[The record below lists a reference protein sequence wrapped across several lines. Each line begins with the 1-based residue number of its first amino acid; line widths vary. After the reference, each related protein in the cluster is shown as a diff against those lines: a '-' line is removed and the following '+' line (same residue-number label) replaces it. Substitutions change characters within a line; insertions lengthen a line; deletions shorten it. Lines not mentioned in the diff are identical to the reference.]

1 MWPGVVELWGMVVK
15 TEKTKKVDIDLG
27 VKKESGPVETLTDAV
42 TGILTSVLK
51 IKDLRG
57 AMVELNKAQKLKDSG
72 DKAGAKKLSLEVF
85 DQLKKVGENAGDLP
99 ERLTVQAL
107 VNGGNYGELAKIIA
121 DKREEIEVKNQTGL
135 LKTMTD
141 KTKSVEEIL
150 KSSAKKRKSAE
161 VTKNELEMRS
171 LPKTTAE
178 TVRGSAIELS
188 TLELELSRRVQE
200 KVEHLAVE
208 VGAELDKTEQ
218 KDLLE
223 KWEEVKV
230 EMSFGGRSEVSLSDV
245 VSVREKMG
253 EIWKEAVQ
261 SGQNAAI
268 EAKKGAREVDK
279 NTKRKINK
287 FEKLLKENLEDK
299 GWAIAVAGRTKELAG
314 VLGGIEKK
322 LRMGLSF
329 EKICEDL
336 KPNEVEPIQQWM
348 RSLGKKKGENGY
360 DPVISEISEEILKD
374 EGGRKLLLRFM
385 TNVQIRYDE
394 SRWKKTEAE
403 MASRGFDATDL
414 RGRMMRGEP
423 LIYDAPDR
431 PHFGGREG
439 ASGTSQSGR
448 EFLGAVS
455 GEVDYVQEWL
465 LKNADEARLLQYRT
479 DRANYRAEMMNVGF
493 EALKNDKDVPQELKD
508 FLDFDAFTRGE
519 VVGLKNEFRNNPEA
533 RARFQSLWLQEMLY
547 AQRLIAYE
555 GVFQNPG
562 AHQDARVTR
571 YNTLMSI
578 MDVSTELKGV
588 AKFQGQ
594 MFSMVDM
601 QQNSFLDEEA
611 LSALT
616 KPWTSQGPD
625 FRLEHLLKVHR
636 ENIYA
641 QDKNGK
647 RINIGDI
654 STYDVVH
661 KLKMRVENSEERVA
675 LGLTGNISRH
685 YGTMM
690 ERFSDED
697 KRGEARKVIFFSLLK
712 DIGVDV
718 GKLDSEQKNWVYAR
732 YQSYLDEGI
741 NYMFVHKELHQ
752 AIGNASLKPSE
763 PGKSGEYKLPQGLPE
778 MLYKSDPKLVMDYF
792 RIYSV
797 GGASKDAFVVGDS
810 GMRDHITMA
819 MADYANHLLFAETSI
834 QGAPGIRDAFFAGR
848 YDAKSNEYVEW
859 MSKTMKESIFH
870 NGYHDKN
877 RPVTLSTK
885 MGDSKEITSGT
896 RLPDAEVIDKLV
908 LAKPPA
914 GFVEAIDWGTKDNL
928 GVFTKIVVDPKLVRQ
943 LTGNELNAQQKWDLF
958 IYRYGEDYYNMQSA
972 GAKRM
977 DHMTKY
983 GLTSHFTWYKAYLDW
998 QAAPVNNT
1006 KAIEAMKPAASV
1018 NAGIVPHLVNNFL
1031 EYQNWANEKLGWKIA
1046 GGGKTERVKKDE
1058 SGKIQ
1063 FDTKYGFLG
1072 EDASGCSEWPGMDSE
1087 PLVND
1092 SKITDPIQKN
1102 SVNSASGIAG
1112 YQDEFAMKNLAEDF
1126 FHAGMMTEHTYNHWY
1141 KEDFVKSFFWA
1152 KKKGLLPNLW
1162 NWATGE
1168 VFFEYMGNVW
1178 FGIPGHMLREAW
1190 TEPTK
1195 EELSNL
1201 WKYFTGSGGH

>member
-1 MWPGVVELWGMVVK
+1 MA
-15 TEKTKKVDIDLG
+15 KKVEKEPKKADIDLG
-27 VKKESGPVETLTDAV
+27 TKKESGPVETLTDAV

-72 DKAGAKKLSLEVF
+72 DKVGAKKLSLEVF
-85 DQLKKVGENAGDLP
+85 EQLKKVGENTQDLP
-99 ERLTVQAL
+99 ERLAVQAL
-107 VNGGNYGELAKIIA
+107 VNGGNYGELAKIVEE
-121 DKREEIEVKNQTGL
+121 KRREIDVIGQKGL
-135 LKTMTD
+135 LKTVVD
-141 KTKSVEEIL
+141 KTKITEEAL
-150 KSSAKKRKSAE
+150 KDSARKRKTAE
-161 VTKNELEMRS
+161 STKNASAMLN
-171 LPKTTAE
+171 LPKE
-178 TVRGSAIELS
+178 TSEAVKNGAIELS
-188 TLELELSRRVQE
+188 SLELELNRRVQE
-200 KVEHLAVE
+200 R
-208 VGAELDKTEQ
+208 VGELVDQVSGELEKTEKQ
-218 KDLLE
+218 ELLE

-230 EMSFGGRSEVSLSDV
+230 EMSFGGRSEISLDDV
-245 VSVREKMG
+245 VGVREKMA

-261 SGQNAAI
+261 SGQNAAL
-268 EAKKGAREVDK
+268 EAKKGAKEVDK

-329 EKICEDL
+329 EQICEDL
-336 KPNEVEPIQQWM
+336 KPNEIEPIRQWM
-348 RSLGKKKGENGY
+348 RSLGKKKGESGY

-385 TNVQIRYDE
+385 DNIQIRLDE
-394 SRWKKTEAE
+394 AQWRKTEAE
-403 MASRGFDATDL
+403 MVSRGFDAADL
-414 RGRMMRGEP
+414 RGRVMRGDP
-423 LIYDAPDR
+423 LVFDAPGQ
-431 PHFGGREG
+431 PHFGRREG
-439 ASGTSQSGR
+439 MSGSQQSGR
-448 EFLGAVS
+448 EFLEAMS
-455 GEVDYVQEWL
+455 GDADFVKIWLKAESDRDYVEMQEKQHSL
-465 LKNADEARLLQYRT
+465 
-479 DRANYRAEMMNVGF
+479 YRAEMMNVSF
-493 EALKNDKDVPQELKD
+493 EALMDDESVPEEFKKY
-508 FLDFDAFTRGE
+508 LDTESFAAGK
-519 VVGLKNEFRNNPEA
+519 VAGLKKEFRNNPEA
-533 RARFQSLWLQEMLY
+533 KARFQSLWLQEMLY

-578 MDVSTELKGV
+578 MDISTELKGV

-636 ENIYA
+636 ENIYV

-661 KLKMRVENSEERVA
+661 KLKMRVENPDERAA
-675 LGLTGNISRH
+675 LGLTGKISRH

-690 ERFSDED
+690 ERFSDEE

-718 GKLDSEQKNWVYAR
+718 GKLDAEQKNWVYSR

-752 AIGNASLKPSE
+752 AIGNASLKPN
-763 PGKSGEYKLPQGLPE
+763 EYKLPQGLPE

-819 MADYANHLLFAETSI
+819 MPDYGNHLFFAETSI
-834 QGAPGIRDAFFAGR
+834 QGAAGIRDAFFAGR
-848 YDAKSNEYVEW
+848 RDAKSNEYVEW

-896 RLPDAEVIDKLV
+896 RLPDAEVIDKLIKT
-908 LAKPPA
+908 KPPA
-914 GFVEAIDWGTKDNL
+914 GFVEAIDWGTKDNP
-928 GVFTKIVVDPKLVRQ
+928 GVFAKIVIDPKLVRQ
-943 LTGNELNAQQKWDLF
+943 LTGNRLSAQQKWDLF
-958 IYRYGEDYYNMQSA
+958 IHRYGEDYYNMQSA

-983 GLTSHFTWYKAYLDW
+983 GLASHFTWYKAYLDW

-1006 KAIEAMKPAASV
+1006 KAIEAMKPASAV
-1018 NAGIVPHLVNNFL
+1018 NAIIVPHLVNNFL
-1031 EYQNWANEKLGWKIA
+1031 EYQTWANEKLGWRVA
-1046 GGGKTERVKKDE
+1046 GGGKTERVKKDVG
-1058 SGKIQ
+1058 GKIQ

-1092 SKITDPIQKN
+1092 SKITDPIQKR
-1102 SVNSASGIAG
+1102 SVNSASGVAG
-1112 YQDEFAMKNLAEDF
+1112 YEDEFAMKNLAEDF
-1126 FHAGMMTEHTYNHWY
+1126 FHAGMMTENTYNHWY

-1152 KKKGLLPNLW
+1152 KKKGILPNLW

-1195 EELSNL
+1195 EELSHL
-1201 WKYFTGSGGH
+1201 WKYFTGGGGH

>member
-1 MWPGVVELWGMVVK
+1 MVAKVEK
-15 TEKTKKVDIDLG
+15 IKKDDIDLG
-27 VKKESGPVETLTDAV
+27 VKKESGAAETLTDAV

-57 AMVELNKAQKLKDSG
+57 AMVELNKAQQLKDSG
-72 DKAGAKKLSLEVF
+72 DKVGAKKLSLAVF
-85 DQLKKVGENAGDLP
+85 DRLKQVGENVEDLP
-99 ERLTVQAL
+99 EKLAVQAL
-107 VNGGNYGELAKIIA
+107 VKGGNYAELAKIIEE
-121 DKREEIEVKNQTGL
+121 KRKEIDASGQAGL
-135 LKTMTD
+135 WKTVVD
-141 KTKSVEEIL
+141 KTKNIEDSL
-150 KSSAKKRKSAE
+150 KGSEKKRKSAE
-161 VTKNELEMRS
+161 VTKDEAAMVS
-171 LPKTTAE
+171 LPKETAE
-178 TVRGSAIELS
+178 IVRDSAIDLS
-188 TLELELSRRVQE
+188 KLELDLSRRVQE
-200 KVEHLAVE
+200 RVEQLTVE
-208 VGAELDKTEQ
+208 VGAELDKTQQ

-223 KWEEVKV
+223 KWEEVKI
-230 EMSFGGRSEVSLSDV
+230 EMSFAGRSEVSLEDV
-245 VSVREKMG
+245 VIVREKMG
-253 EIWKEAVQ
+253 EIWKEALQ
-261 SGQNAAI
+261 SGQNAAL
-268 EAKKGAREVDK
+268 EAKKGAKEVDK
-279 NTKRKINK
+279 STKIKINK

-299 GWAIAVAGRTKELAG
+299 GWSIAVAGRTKELAG

-329 EKICEDL
+329 EQICEDL
-336 KPNEVEPIQQWM
+336 KPNEIGSIQQWM
-348 RSLGKKKGENGY
+348 RSLGKKKGQIGY
-360 DPVISEISEEILKD
+360 DPVISEISEEVLKD
-374 EGGRKLLLRFM
+374 EGGRKLLFRFM
-385 TNVQIRYDE
+385 ANVQIRYDE
-394 SRWKKTEAE
+394 AQWRRTEEE
-403 MASRGFDATDL
+403 MGSRGFAAEDL
-414 RGRMMRGEP
+414 KGRVMRGEP
-423 LIYDAPDR
+423 LLYDGDQ
-431 PHFGGREG
+431 PHFGLREG
-439 ASGTSQSGR
+439 MSGTNRSGR

-455 GEVDYVQEWL
+455 GDVDYVHEWL
-465 LKNADEARLLQYRT
+465 LKNASEAELLKYKQ
-479 DRANYRAEMMNVGF
+479 DRANYRAEMMNVSF

-508 FLDFDAFTRGE
+508 YLDFDAFTRGE
-519 VVGLKNEFRNNPEA
+519 VVGLKKEFRNNPEA
-533 RARFQSLWLQEMLY
+533 RARFQALWLQEMLY

-611 LSALT
+611 LSALV

-636 ENIYA
+636 ENIYV
-641 QDKNGK
+641 QDKKGK

-661 KLKMRVENSEERVA
+661 KLKMRVENADERAA
-675 LGLTGNISRH
+675 LGITGNISRH

-690 ERFSDED
+690 ERFSDEE

-718 GKLDSEQKNWVYAR
+718 GKLDTEQKNWVYTR

-752 AIGNASLKPSE
+752 AIGNASLNPN
-763 PGKSGEYKLPQGLPE
+763 EYKLPQGLPE

-819 MADYANHLLFAETSI
+819 MPDYGNHLFFAETTT
-834 QGAPGIRDAFFAGR
+834 QGAVGIRDAFFAGR
-848 YDAKSNEYVEW
+848 NDAKSNEYVAW
-859 MSKTMKESIFH
+859 MGKTMKESIFH
-870 NGYHDKN
+870 NGYHDSK

-885 MGDSKEITSGT
+885 MGDHKEITSGT
-896 RLPDAEVIDKLV
+896 RLPDAEVIDNLLK
-908 LAKPPA
+908 AKPPA
-914 GFVEAIDWGTKDNL
+914 GFVEAIDWGTKDNP
-928 GVFTKIVVDPKLVRQ
+928 GVFAKIVVDPKLVRQ
-943 LTGNELNAQQKWDLF
+943 LTSNELNPQQKWDLF
-958 IYRYGEDYYNMQSA
+958 IRRYGEDYYNMQSA

-983 GLTSHFTWYKAYLDW
+983 GLGSHFTWYKAYLDW
-998 QAAPVNNT
+998 QSAVVNNT
-1006 KAIEAMKPAASV
+1006 KAIEAMKPASAV
-1018 NAGIVPHLVNNFL
+1018 NATIVPHLVNNFL
-1031 EYQNWANEKLGWKIA
+1031 EYQTWANEKLGWRIA
-1046 GGGKTERVKKDE
+1046 GGGKTERVKKDA

-1092 SKITDPIQKN
+1092 SKITDPIQN
-1102 SVNSASGIAG
+1102 RSVNSASGVAG
-1112 YQDEFAMKNLAEDF
+1112 YEDEFAMKNLAEDF
-1126 FHAGMMTEHTYNHWY
+1126 FHAGMMTENTYNHWY

-1152 KKKGLLPNLW
+1152 KKKGILPNLW

-1195 EELSNL
+1195 EELSHL
-1201 WKYFTGSGGH
+1201 WKYFSGGGGH

>member
-1 MWPGVVELWGMVVK
+1 MAK
-15 TEKTKKVDIDLG
+15 KAEKEQRKVDIDLG
-27 VKKESGPVETLTDAV
+27 AKKESGPAETLTDAV

-57 AMVELNKAQKLKDSG
+57 AMVELNKAQRLKDSG

-85 DQLKKVGENAGDLP
+85 DQLKKVGENAEDLP

-107 VNGGNYGELAKIIA
+107 VNGGNYGELAKTIA

-135 LKTMTD
+135 LKTATD
-141 KTKSVEEIL
+141 KTKNMEKAL
-150 KSSAKKRKSAE
+150 QDSAKRLTQAK
-161 VTKNELEMRS
+161 VTKDEQAVIKM
-171 LPKTTAE
+171 PKEIADTVKSGAE
-178 TVRGSAIELS
+178 ELS
-188 TLELELSRRVQE
+188 ALELELSRKVQERVQQ
-200 KVEHLAVE
+200 LAVE
-208 VGAELDKTEQ
+208 VGAELDKNER

-223 KWEEVKV
+223 KWEEVKI
-230 EMSFGGRSEVSLSDV
+230 EMSFGGRSEVSLDDV
-245 VSVREKMG
+245 ISVREKMG
-253 EIWKEAVQ
+253 EIWKEALQ
-261 SGQNAAI
+261 SGQNAAV
-268 EAKKGAREVDK
+268 EAKKGAKEVDK

-299 GWAIAVAGRTKELAG
+299 GWAIAVAGRTKELAE

-329 EKICEDL
+329 EQVCEDL
-336 KPNEVEPIQQWM
+336 KPGEIEPIQQWL
-348 RSLGKKKGENGY
+348 RSIGKKEGMSGY
-360 DPVISEISEEILKD
+360 DPVISEISNEVLKD
-374 EGGRKLLLRFM
+374 EGGRKLLFRFM
-385 TNVQIRYDE
+385 ANVQIRYDE
-394 SRWKKTEAE
+394 AQWRKTEAE
-403 MASRGFDATDL
+403 MTSRGFDATDL

-423 LIYDAPDR
+423 LIYDAPDQ
-431 PHFGGREG
+431 PHFGRREG
-439 ASGTSQSGR
+439 MSGTNRSGR

-455 GEVDYVQEWL
+455 GDVDYVQEWL
-465 LKNADEARLLQYRT
+465 LKNASEAELLKYKQ
-479 DRANYRAEMMNVGF
+479 DRANYRAEMMNVSF

-508 FLDFDAFTRGE
+508 YLDFDAFTRGE

-533 RARFQSLWLQEMLY
+533 KARFQALWLQEMLY

-594 MFSMVDM
+594 MYSMVDM

-611 LSALT
+611 LSALV

-636 ENIYA
+636 ENIYV

-647 RINIGDI
+647 RISIGDI

-661 KLKMRVENSEERVA
+661 KLKMRVENAEERTA

-690 ERFSDED
+690 ERFSDEE
-697 KRGEARKVIFFSLLK
+697 KRGEARKIIFFSLLK

-718 GKLDSEQKNWVYAR
+718 DRLDVDQKNWVYSR
-732 YQSYLDEGI
+732 YQSYLDEGV

-752 AIGNASLKPSE
+752 AIGNASLKPN
-763 PGKSGEYKLPQGLPE
+763 EYKLPQGLPE

-797 GGASKDAFVVGDS
+797 GGASKDALVVGDS

-819 MADYANHLLFAETSI
+819 MPDYGNHLFFAETSI
-834 QGAPGIRDAFFAGR
+834 QGAAGIRDTFFAGKR
-848 YDAKSNEYVEW
+848 DAKSNEYVEW
-859 MSKTMKESIFH
+859 MGETMKKSIFH
-870 NGYHDKN
+870 NGYHDKSK
-877 RPVTLSTK
+877 PVTLSTK

-896 RLPDAEVIDKLV
+896 RLPDAEVIDNLV
-908 LAKPPA
+908 RAKPPA
-914 GFVEAIDWGTKDNL
+914 GFVEAIDWGTKDNP
-928 GVFTKIVVDPKLVRQ
+928 GVFAKIVVDPKLVRL
-943 LTGNELNAQQKWDLF
+943 LTNSELSAQQKWDLF
-958 IYRYGEDYYNMQSA
+958 IRRYGEDYYNMQSA

-983 GLTSHFTWYKAYLDW
+983 GLGSHFTWYKAYLDW
-998 QAAPVNNT
+998 QGAPVNNT
-1006 KAIEAMKPAASV
+1006 KAVEAMKPASAV

-1031 EYQNWANEKLGWKIA
+1031 EYQTWANEKLGWRIT
-1046 GGGKTERVKKDE
+1046 GGGKTERVKKNDK
-1058 SGKIQ
+1058 GQIQ
-1063 FDTKYGFLG
+1063 FDTSYGFLG
-1072 EDASGCSEWPGMDSE
+1072 QDASGCSEWPGMDSE

-1190 TEPTK
+1190 GEPTK
-1195 EELSNL
+1195 EELNHL
-1201 WKYFTGSGGH
+1201 WKYFTGAGGH